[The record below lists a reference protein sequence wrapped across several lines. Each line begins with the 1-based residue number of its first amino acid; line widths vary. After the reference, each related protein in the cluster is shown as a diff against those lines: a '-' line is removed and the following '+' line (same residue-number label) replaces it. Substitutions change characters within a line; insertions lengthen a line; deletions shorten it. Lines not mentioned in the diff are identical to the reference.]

1 MAQLTEIKGLDKFAD
16 KIKLLEK
23 KAPGLI
29 IERYDKLG
37 KKVVKEL
44 KSATPVS
51 NLKKKPSERLKGKWT
66 AEPTTKEHGVYVKR
80 IRNKSPIFGVV
91 ERGHKVGRR
100 GNPKEKKGK
109 NFVEGRFF
117 YKKKMDELEP
127 QIIADQEKMIDDLLD
142 EVFK

>member
-16 KIKLLEK
+16 KLKLLEK

-29 IERYDKLG
+29 IDRYDKLG
-37 KKVVKEL
+37 RRVVKEL

-51 NLKKKPSERLKGKWT
+51 NIAKKPSQRLKGKWN
-66 AEPTTKEHGVYVKR
+66 AEPTTKEQGVYVKR

-91 ERGHKVGRR
+91 ERGHRVGRR

-109 NFVEGRFF
+109 DYVEGKFF
-117 YKKKMDELEP
+117 YKKKMDQLGPE
-127 QIIADQEKMIDDLLD
+127 IIAEQEKMIDELFD

>member
-1 MAQLTEIKGLDKFAD
+1 MAQLVEIKDLDKFAD
-16 KIKLLEK
+16 KLRALEK

-37 KKVVKEL
+37 RRVIKDL
-44 KSATPVS
+44 KAATPVS
-51 NLKKKPSERLKGKWT
+51 NITKKPSQRLKGKWT
-66 AEPTTKEHGVYVKR
+66 AEPTRKEQGVYVKR

-100 GNPKEKKGK
+100 GNPAEKKGK
-109 NFVEGRFF
+109 DFVQGRFF
-117 YKKKMDELEP
+117 YKKAMETLEP
-127 QIIADQEKMIDDLLD
+127 EIIRAQEKMIDELFE

>member
-16 KIKLLEK
+16 KVKLLEK

-66 AEPTTKEHGVYVKR
+66 AEPTTKEYGVYVKR

-109 NFVEGRFF
+109 DFVEGRFF
-117 YKKKMDELEP
+117 YKKKMNELEP
-127 QIIADQEKMIDDLLD
+127 QIIAEQENMIDELLD

>member
-16 KIKLLEK
+16 KVKLLEK

-51 NLKKKPSERLKGKWT
+51 DLKKKPSERLKGKWT
-66 AEPTTKEHGVYVKR
+66 AEPTTKEYGVYVKR

-109 NFVEGRFF
+109 DFVEGRFF
-117 YKKKMDELEP
+117 YKKKMNELEP
-127 QIIADQEKMIDDLLD
+127 QIIAEQEKMIDELLD

>member
-16 KIKLLEK
+16 KVKLLEK

-66 AEPTTKEHGVYVKR
+66 AEPTTKERGVYVKR

-91 ERGHKVGRR
+91 ERGHRVGRR

-109 NFVEGRFF
+109 DFVEGRFF
-117 YKKKMDELEP
+117 YKKKMNELEP
-127 QIIADQEKMIDDLLD
+127 QIIAEQEKMIDELLD